1 MDDVRAQVLDLQ
13 TEIGEL
19 KMRVERI
26 EQARDE
32 YSEDEAD
39 DEAPNQ

>member
-1 MDDVRAQVLDLQ
+1 MDDVKAQVLDLQ
-13 TEIGEL
+13 TEVGEL
-19 KMRVERI
+19 KVRVERL

-32 YSEDEAD
+32 YSEDQAD